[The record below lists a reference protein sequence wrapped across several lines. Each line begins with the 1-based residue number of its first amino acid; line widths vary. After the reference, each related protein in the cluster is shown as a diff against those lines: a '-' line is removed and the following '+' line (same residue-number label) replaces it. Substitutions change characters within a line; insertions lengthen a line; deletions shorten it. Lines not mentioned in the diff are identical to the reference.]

1 MKELIGELIANLVNP
16 KTVAQKKLDVKYDL
30 QVKFNKSLFLKEYLK
45 TKAWHEFDRPRIYK
59 SLESGIGNLIRD
71 GLTMNETQIKAVIAN
86 MRANLNQ
93 VIEMRYAIEVGEE
106 AGMKLD
112 KMKP

>member
-1 MKELIGELIANLVNP
+1 MKELIGELVANLINP
-16 KTVAQKKLDVKYDL
+16 KAAEKKKHDLKYEL
-30 QVKFNKSLFLKEYLK
+30 QTKFNKSLFLKEYLK

-71 GLTMNETQIKAVIAN
+71 GLTMSETQMKAIIAD

-93 VIEMRYAIEVGEE
+93 IIEMRYAIEVGEE
-106 AGMKLD
+106 AGRTLD
-112 KMKP
+112 KLKP